1 MNHPRKSI
9 LVVDDEL
16 TARMLMQ
23 AALEK
28 AGFEVCL
35 AKSGEEAVNQF
46 RQRMFDMV
54 MLDVDMPG
62 MNGYQVCTRLRELAG
77 DELPIIMVTGMDDLE
92 SIEQAFEKGA
102 TDFLSKPINW
112 GLLGYRVRY
121 MFRAYGAMQDLNKF
135 NARNSA
141 ILNAIPDT
149 LLRLDGSGH
158 IQDVR
163 LSSQFKEQPYHAGR
177 ESDYSLAE
185 ILPREVVGRIM
196 AAASQGHASGTTSNL
211 EIQLDQDGG
220 ETRHFEVRLANIDKR
235 ETLCLF
241 RDITERKQAENRVY
255 RLAYFDN
262 LTGLPN
268 RLSFTER
275 LDDEIHRANRIND
288 KLAVLVMDMDGFK
301 TINETMGYGAGD
313 QLLQW
318 VADRLQQGLRSY
330 DLVARSD
337 SINMGVDLAR
347 LGGDEFT
354 VLIPHLRDAENA
366 LNLVQRIHEMMQHPF
381 VLEGRQVVLTT
392 SIGIALYPE
401 DGGNAA
407 TLLKHADTAM
417 YHAKDQ
423 GRDNYQFYS
432 ASLTQEA
439 IRRLDLK
446 SNLRLAL
453 ERNEFFLVY
462 QPQLDLASGRIKSLE
477 ALIRWRHPELGLI
490 SPMEFIP
497 VAEESGLIVPIG
509 EWVLRTACADAAR
522 WRAAGYP
529 LRMAVNLSAIQ
540 FRSPQLVG
548 RIKEILRQTGFAA
561 ELLELEVTEGA
572 LMDDTEGTLQ
582 TLNALRKEG
591 MQLSLDDFGTGY
603 SSLSYLKRLP
613 LNNLKVDQSF
623 VRGLPSDDES
633 LAIVRAIV
641 ALAKNLGFTVTAE
654 GIETLEQAH
663 ILNDLKCETLQG
675 YYIGKPVPA
684 EEFTDLLKNNWS
696 AGWFNG
702 EGVDSMVART

>member
-1 MNHPRKSI
+1 MNARPKHI
-9 LVVDDEL
+9 LIANNEL
-16 TARMLMQ
+16 TARLLMK

-28 AGFEVCL
+28 SGFEVL
-35 AKSGEEAVNQF
+35 AAENGEEALRLFNEGV
-46 RQRMFDMV
+46 FDMV

-62 MNGYQVCTRLRELAG
+62 LNGYEVCSRLRQTAG
-77 DELPIIMVTGMDDLE
+77 GELPIIMVTGMDDLE
-92 SIEQAFEKGA
+92 SIEQAFEAGA

-112 GLLGYRVRY
+112 TLVGHRLKYL
-121 MFRAYGAMQDLNKF
+121 FRAYGVVQDLNKAHAQ
-135 NARNSA
+135 NTA

-149 LLRLDGSGH
+149 LLRLDDKGYIVDIRLTSQLATQRPVTRPEFTLADCLT
-158 IQDVR
+158 QDVIAR
-163 LSSQFKEQPYHAGR
+163 LMSS
-177 ESDYSLAE
+177 
-185 ILPREVVGRIM
+185 
-196 AAASQGHASGTTSNL
+196 ASQAHASGMPVNL
-211 EIQLDQDGG
+211 EIQLTLKPG
-220 ETRHFEVRLANIDKR
+220 EERHFEVRLANIDAH

-241 RDITERKQAENRVY
+241 RDITETKLAESRVY

-268 RLSFTER
+268 RLSFSER
-275 LDDEIHRANRIND
+275 LEDEIRRASRIND
-288 KLAVLVMDMDGFK
+288 KLAVVVMDLDGFK
-301 TINETMGYGAGD
+301 TINDTMGHEAGD
-313 QLLQW
+313 QLLHW
-318 VADRLQQGLRSY
+318 VAGRLQQGLRSY

-337 SINMGVDLAR
+337 SQNMGVDLAR

-354 VLIPHLRDAENA
+354 VLIPHLKDAENA
-366 LNLVQRIHEMMQHPF
+366 LNLVQRIHEMMRHPF
-381 VLEGRQVVLTT
+381 VIEGRQVVLTT

-401 DGGNAA
+401 DGENAA

-439 IRRLDLK
+439 LRRLDLK

-462 QPQLDLASGRIKSLE
+462 QPQLDLASGRIQSLE
-477 ALIRWRHPELGLI
+477 ALIRWKHPELGLI

-522 WRAAGYP
+522 WKAAGHP

-540 FRSPQLVG
+540 FRSPQLVK
-548 RIKEILRQTGFAA
+548 RVKEILRQTGFAA

-572 LMDDTEGTLQ
+572 LMDHTEATLE

-623 VRGLPSDDES
+623 VRGLPSDGES

-654 GIETLEQAH
+654 GIETEEQAH

-684 EEFTDLLKNNWS
+684 EEFDGLLNRHWSLDELRQIKHGS
-696 AGWFNG
+696 AG
-702 EGVDSMVART
+702 VKA

>member
-1 MNHPRKSI
+1 MKHPRKRI
-9 LVVDDEL
+9 LVADDEL

-35 AKSGEEAVNQF
+35 AESGEEAINQF
-46 RQRMFDMV
+46 KQGLFDMV

-121 MFRAYGAMQDLNKF
+121 LFRAYGAMQDLNKF

-163 LSSQFKEQPYHAGR
+163 LSSHMKEQPHPAGH
-177 ESDYSLAE
+177 ESAYSLAE
-185 ILPREVVGRIM
+185 SLPREVVGRIM
-196 AAASQGHASGTTSNL
+196 AAASQGRVNGTTSNL

-220 ETRHFEVRLANIDKR
+220 EARHFEVRLANIDKQ

-241 RDITERKQAENRVY
+241 RDITEKRQAENRVY

-268 RLSFTER
+268 RLSFSER
-275 LDDEIHRANRIND
+275 LDDEIRRASRIND

-301 TINETMGYGAGD
+301 TINDTMGHGAGD

-354 VLIPHLRDAENA
+354 VLIPHLHNTDDA
-366 LNLVQRIHEMMQHPF
+366 LNLVQRIHEMMQNPF

-401 DGGNAA
+401 DGENAA

-417 YHAKDQ
+417 YHAKNQ

-477 ALIRWRHPELGLI
+477 ALIRWRHPDLGLI

-684 EEFTDLLKNNWS
+684 DEFTDLLKNNWS
-696 AGWFNG
+696 AGWFSG
-702 EGVDSMVART
+702 ESIDSMVART

>member
-1 MNHPRKSI
+1 MNSHAKHI
-9 LVVDDEL
+9 LIADDEL
-16 TARMLMQ
+16 TARLLMK

-28 AGFEVCL
+28 SGFEVMT
-35 AKSGEEAVNQF
+35 AESGEDALRKFNESA
-46 RQRMFDMV
+46 FDMV

-62 MNGYQVCTRLRELAG
+62 LNGYEVCSRLRELAG
-77 DELPIIMVTGMDDLE
+77 EELPVILVTGMDDLE
-92 SIEQAFEKGA
+92 SIERAFEVGA
-102 TDFLSKPINW
+102 TDFLSKPVNW
-112 GLLGYRVRY
+112 TLVGHRLKYL
-121 MFRAYGAMQDLNKF
+121 FRAYGVVQDLNKA
-135 NARNSA
+135 NAQNTA

-149 LLRLDGSGH
+149 LFRLD
-158 IQDVR
+158 D
-163 LSSQFKEQPYHAGR
+163 K
-177 ESDYSLAE
+177 
-185 ILPREVVGRIM
+185 GRIVDIRL
-196 AAASQGHASGTTSNL
+196 ASQLATQRPITRTEFTLADYLDPNVIARLMSSASQAHASSTPVNL
-211 EIQLDQDGG
+211 EIQLTLKPG
-220 ETRHFEVRLANIDKR
+220 EERHFEVRLANIDAT

-241 RDITERKQAENRVY
+241 RDITETKQAENRVY

-268 RLSFTER
+268 RLSFSER
-275 LDDEIHRANRIND
+275 LEGEIRRASRIND
-288 KLAVLVMDMDGFK
+288 KLAVLVMDLDGFK
-301 TINETMGYGAGD
+301 TINESMGFGAGD

-318 VADRLQQGLRSY
+318 IADRLQQGLRSY

-337 SINMGVDLAR
+337 SVNMGVDLAR

-354 VLIPHLRDAENA
+354 VLIPHLKDAENA
-366 LNLVQRIHEMMQHPF
+366 LSLVQRIHEMMRHPF
-381 VLEGRQVVLTT
+381 VIEGRQVVLTT

-401 DGGNAA
+401 DGENAA

-439 IRRLDLK
+439 LRRLDLK

-462 QPQLDLASGRIKSLE
+462 QPQLDLASGRIQSLE
-477 ALIRWRHPELGLI
+477 ALIRWKHPELGLI

-522 WRAAGYP
+522 WKAAGHP

-540 FRSPQLVG
+540 FRSPQLVK
-548 RIKEILRQTGFAA
+548 RVKEILRQTGFAA

-572 LMDDTEGTLQ
+572 LMDHTEATLE
-582 TLNALRKEG
+582 TMNALRNEG

-623 VRGLPSDDES
+623 VRGLPSDGES

-654 GIETLEQAH
+654 GIETEEQAH
-663 ILNDLKCETLQG
+663 ILNELQCETLQG

-684 EEFTDLLKNNWS
+684 GEFDDLLNRHWS
-696 AGWFNG
+696 LGEFRKIKHGTAG
-702 EGVDSMVART
+702 AKA